1 MKLILRAQKIIYRA
15 IILLLVIGSLVMGCL
30 YKGAASDCGLN
41 GVETLDDVYNLPVV
55 LDYAWDTSNV
65 GMIGTDYGVE
75 NATVIALIKPTGRI
89 KQYEDAISQEFV
101 VTEVLRGEE
110 GFSAGETGYIFEYFG
125 FSYISGQIKYMNTL
139 NLMQAGKEYL
149 AFLEP
154 SPLNS
159 YQSMSAY
166 TLTSSVFGY
175 IKVSEPETITLPT
188 DYQSLS
194 FTGLSDCAFFSTCPE
209 ITEYLNRSYKDILQI
224 YLPPGERSS

>member
-1 MKLILRAQKIIYRA
+1 MKLRLKAQKIVYRA
-15 IILLLVIGSLVMGCL
+15 IILFLVIGSLVMGCL

-75 NATVIALIKPTGRI
+75 NATVIALIKATGRI
-89 KQYEDAISQEFV
+89 KQYENAISQEFV
-101 VTEVLRGEE
+101 VTEVIRGDEVL
-110 GFSAGETGYIFEYFG
+110 SAGETGYIFEYFG

-139 NLMQAGKEYL
+139 NLMQTGEEYL

-175 IKVSEPETITLPT
+175 IKVSGAETTTLPT
-188 DYQSLS
+188 NYQALS
-194 FTGLSDCAFFSTCPE
+194 FAGLSNCEFFSTCPE
-209 ITEYLNRSYKDILQI
+209 ITEYLNRSYEDILQT
-224 YLPPGERSS
+224 YLPPG